1 MINVTKFNVIKALLE
16 DGVPL
21 KAIARQA
28 GVDVRTVRRYR
39 SQIAEGDR
47 EPIRRQ
53 APTKLEPW
61 RDRIAAKVEKGL
73 SAVQIWQDL
82 RREPGFTASR
92 ETVGRLVAKMQPV
105 RTGSVYCRLRF
116 APGEEAQIDFG
127 EVGRLLMPDGRRRRC
142 YLFVMT
148 LCHSRFA
155 YYDLVTDQTVPTF
168 LGAIARGFAAFG
180 GAPLR
185 VKPDNL
191 RSAVLCRGLEGRLYQ
206 QDFFNFCRHH
216 GTLPDA
222 ARPWTPTDKGRV
234 ERDIGYAKGNWW
246 KGREHTHYA
255 AARADLARW
264 QREIANVR
272 DHGTTRRRPIDL
284 LEECERAALRPLPT
298 AAYELAEWSQYL
310 VRKDGYVRIHENHY
324 SVPHTLLGRTLVVR
338 LSEASIEVFDE
349 ENRVAVHDRLPRDQ
363 RGQTVTDLD
372 HRPEYQRLATQEV
385 HRQRVAAIRGAGSHA
400 SELLG
405 RLRGQRWV
413 FGDQVRRF
421 HALLVRYGAVDLE
434 LAARRAIY
442 YEATDGVHR
451 LERILER
458 GLQHRPLPDVAA
470 AAAPV
475 HGEDFGRPLAEY
487 GELLPEELR

>member
-1 MINVTKFNVIKALLE
+1 MNKFNVIKALLE

-39 SQIAEGDR
+39 VKIAEGSR
-47 EPIRRQ
+47 EPDRRT
-53 APTKLEPW
+53 PPGKLEPW
-61 RDRIAAKVEKGL
+61 RDRIAGKVEKGL

-82 RREPGFTASR
+82 RQEPGFNASR
-92 ETVGRLVAKMQPV
+92 ETVGRLVATMRPAEA
-105 RTGSVYCRLRF
+105 GSVYCRLRF

-127 EVGRLLMPDGRRRRC
+127 EVGPLIMPDGRRRRC
-142 YLFVMT
+142 HLFVMT

-155 YYDLVTDQTVPTF
+155 SYDLVTDQRVPTF
-168 LGAIARGFAAFG
+168 LAAIARGFEAFG
-180 GAPLR
+180 GAPHR

-206 QDFFNFCRHH
+206 QDFFDFCRHH

-222 ARPWTPTDKGRV
+222 ARPRTPTDKGRV

-246 KGREHTHYA
+246 KGRGHTHFE

-272 DHGTTRRRPIDL
+272 DHGTTRRRPVDL
-284 LEECERAALRPLPT
+284 LEEERPVLRPLPESP
-298 AAYELAEWSQYL
+298 YELAEWSQYL
-310 VRKDGYVRIHENHY
+310 VRKDGHVRIHGNHY

-338 LSEASIEVFDE
+338 LSESTVEVFDDGD
-349 ENRVAVHDRLPRDQ
+349 RVARHPRLCREH
-363 RGQTVTDLD
+363 RGRTITDPD

-385 HRQRVAAIRGAGSHA
+385 HRRRIAAIRGAGPHA

-413 FGDQVRRF
+413 FGDQVRRL
-421 HALLVRYGAVDLE
+421 HRLLDRHGAEDLE

-442 YEATDGVHR
+442 YEATDGAHR
-451 LERILER
+451 LERILAS
-458 GLQHRPLPDVAA
+458 GLQRRPLPEDIERAA
-470 AAAPV
+470 SSR
-475 HGEDFGRPLAEY
+475 GEDFGRPLAEY
-487 GELLPEELR
+487 DRLLPEVLR